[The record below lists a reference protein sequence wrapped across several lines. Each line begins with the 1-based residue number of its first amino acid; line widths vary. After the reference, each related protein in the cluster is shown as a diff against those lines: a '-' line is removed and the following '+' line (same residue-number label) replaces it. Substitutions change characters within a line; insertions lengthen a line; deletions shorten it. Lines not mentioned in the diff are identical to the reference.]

1 MEAIIF
7 GAGPERDLVK
17 GVPSSLF
24 SVSCNLAYMNANVYF
39 AQDEQMIN
47 QLIRKKV
54 KALFLTFR
62 MYEKYSD
69 NPNAGFFLLDEDK
82 LWNKPQG
89 LSTGLLAI
97 CTMNNWRF
105 DKIYLSGFS
114 FDKPNSSIIKL
125 GSVMSSIDMRKLCV
139 ISETFEHDIINSITK
154 EDFYGLRKT

>member
-1 MEAIIF
+1 MDAIIF
-7 GAGPERDLVK
+7 GAGPERELVK

-39 AQDEQMIN
+39 AQDDQMIN
-47 QLIRKKV
+47 ELIRKKV
-54 KALFLTFR
+54 KALFLTYR

-82 LWNKPQG
+82 LWNRPQG

-105 DKIYLSGFS
+105 DKIYLSGVS

-139 ISETFEHDIINSITK
+139 ISETFEHDIVQSISK
-154 EDFYGLRKT
+154 NDFYNLTKK